1 MSEVREEGDVISQ
14 SLESQAIS
22 KLVDKTDI
30 SSLRK
35 LEYSLEIADQ
45 IKDVLRDYKKERGVE
60 VKYIYPKK
68 YTAQWDF
75 FDEYCEVKSSLSK
88 EPHQVYTP
96 ETLEEKDWSAIKLA
110 ISERIKSYDRAL
122 LKESLQEEMDI
133 EENWHEAWA
142 AAGEKWD
149 AEKRKK
155 AEEEIR
161 LAEERKSALL
171 EEFVSRLNTPPIPH
185 QDYLDALEQVNKV
198 TESEPPVSDETKK
211 SARRNP
217 LTSVLNKVFRRKS
230 SGLVQPTVDNSV
242 QNLAGTASVD
252 TVVPP
257 AAPVQPPISDTPS
270 LDKDVDLDLP
280 PFLRRAPVQSDIV
293 KPETKSEET
302 VVISFDGNY
311 AKLNDSLSKTDSGNL
326 ALIST
331 ADDLI
336 AFAQSI
342 KLPMGAKL
350 ESLEQNWIDEKTF
363 TLSGAVKG
371 VKFSVTVKA
380 DDASGEVVVANIS
393 TKAGR
398 FNPLEGTVKDR
409 LGKIDKLLMEDINKK
424 IIRGWKAKTFRIIN
438 KQFVVDVY
446 RAGS

>member
-75 FDEYCEVKSSLSK
+75 FDEYCKVKSSLSK

-96 ETLEEKDWSAIKLA
+96 ETLEEKDWSAIKSA

-133 EENWHEAWA
+133 EENWHEAWV

-149 AEKRKK
+149 AGKRKK

-198 TESEPPVSDETKK
+198 TEPEPPVSDETKK

-217 LTSVLNKVFRRKS
+217 LTGVLNKVFRRKPS
-230 SGLVQPTVDNSV
+230 VIPTA
-242 QNLAGTASVD
+242 Q
-252 TVVPP
+252 
-257 AAPVQPPISDTPS
+257 VQPPISDTPS

-380 DDASGEVVVANIS
+380 GDASDEVVVANIS